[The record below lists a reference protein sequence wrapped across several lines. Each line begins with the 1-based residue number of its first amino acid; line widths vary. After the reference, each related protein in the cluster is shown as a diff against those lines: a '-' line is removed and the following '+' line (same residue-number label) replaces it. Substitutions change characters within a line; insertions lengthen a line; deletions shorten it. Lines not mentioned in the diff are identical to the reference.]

1 MAPPARLKAI
11 SPLCPRPGRGRRLF
25 SGLKHPIDKRTE
37 TIQQTQKMT
46 GQTSGNVQD
55 NRGGPGVFET
65 WAEHGPEQVCRV
77 RCVLR
82 LPRKARVS
90 HTRPPFTP
98 SSYPHKFIECSAR
111 SPVHMSHVR
120 TFIGACLRLLGSSVF
135 WYPRAVAP
143 STSLNMRASILLR
156 GCRKQSANVRKSSG
170 MIGDVVFQMHS
181 PNMCGKCSEH
191 MGEVCSEHDRRCVR
205 CGPDPRM
212 PGKYP
217 GKETC

>member
-55 NRGGPGVFET
+55 NRGGSGVFET
-65 WAEHGPEQVCRV
+65 WAEHGPEQICRV

-98 SSYPHKFIECSAR
+98 SSYPHKFLECSAR

-120 TFIGACLRLLGSSVF
+120 TFIGACSVCWARPCFGLRGGSH
-135 WYPRAVAP
+135 PQLP
-143 STSLNMRASILLR
+143 STCEPASSFGDAENQRKTFGNLR
-156 GCRKQSANVRKSSG
+156 K
-170 MIGDVVFQMHS
+170 
-181 PNMCGKCSEH
+181 
-191 MGEVCSEHDRRCVR
+191 
-205 CGPDPRM
+205 
-212 PGKYP
+212 
-217 GKETC
+217 

>member
-1 MAPPARLKAI
+1 M
-11 SPLCPRPGRGRRLF
+11 
-25 SGLKHPIDKRTE
+25 
-37 TIQQTQKMT
+37 
-46 GQTSGNVQD
+46 
-55 NRGGPGVFET
+55 
-65 WAEHGPEQVCRV
+65 

-98 SSYPHKFIECSAR
+98 SSYPHKFLECSAR

-120 TFIGACLRLLGSSVF
+120 TFIGACSVCWARPCF
-135 WYPRAVAP
+135 GFPRRVAP

-156 GCRKQSANVRKSSG
+156 GCRKPKENVRKSSE
-170 MIGDVVFQMHS
+170 MICDVVFQMHS
-181 PNMCGKCSEH
+181 PNLGGKCSEH
-191 MGEVCSEHDRRCVR
+191 MGEVCSEHARRCVR

-212 PGKYP
+212 PGKSP